1 MTIDYKIEFHS
12 YWHCGSG
19 LAAGADV
26 DALVVKDKDGLP
38 YVPGKTIKGLLKEA
52 ATELLCLKAGVTEKE
67 LETEDSFFKVFGS
80 KGSAKGKQV
89 VSEAFFSNAELAVE
103 LKAKIIK
110 GGLAECLYESVS
122 RTALKDGVA
131 DEHSLRKVQVAVPC
145 TLYGRVLFVPEDMKE
160 TLEDAMKFV
169 KALGLNR
176 SRGLGRCTFTIVKT
190 QTKEDE

>member
-19 LAAGADV
+19 LAAGADA

-38 YVPGKTIKGLLKEA
+38 FVPGKTIKGLLREA
-52 ATELLCLKAGVTEKE
+52 ATELLCLKDKTVNKE
-67 LETEDSFFKVFGS
+67 LCVEDDFFKVFGS
-80 KGSAKGKQV
+80 EGTSDCKVA
-89 VSEAFFSNAELAVE
+89 VSETFFSNAELPE
-103 LKAKIIK
+103 DQKEKITR
-110 GGLAECLYESVS
+110 GGLSEYMYDSVS

-145 TLYGRVLFVPEDMKE
+145 TLYGKVLFVPEGMEK
-160 TLEDAMKFV
+160 TLEDAMGFV

-176 SRGLGRCTFTIVKT
+176 SRGLGRCTFTIVET
-190 QTKEDE
+190 QNKEDE